1 MVRKNN
7 NYRNTKNIS
16 QNKQVDFH
24 KPSTNPKRDW
34 FVIGI
39 KNGMRSSVGGAIIN
53 DLIPNVAIF
62 HTIGME
68 RYDHPDFQL
77 VLNCDMGIAC
87 GILNTLGDCVQAG
100 RRFNNE
106 ECVSDIF
113 NCNVHLKTFKH
124 NGRNV
129 LRVIIPDGNNINPGE
144 EGCDP
149 KFCFQLL
156 PTEQLYLEYYQTGDE

>member
-1 MVRKNN
+1 MKEKNS
-7 NYRNTKNIS
+7 K
-16 QNKQVDFH
+16 KQIDFH
-24 KPSTNPKRDW
+24 MANTTLRRDW
-34 FVIGI
+34 FVVGI
-39 KNGMRSSVGGAIIN
+39 KNGMRCSKGGGIIN

-77 VLNCDMGIAC
+77 VLNCDMGTAC
-87 GILNTLGDCVQAG
+87 TILNTFGDYVRAG
-100 RRFNNE
+100 RRFNSE

-113 NCNVHLKTFKH
+113 NCDVHIKTFKH

-129 LRVIIPDGNNINPGE
+129 LRVIIPDGNFINPDE

-149 KFCFQLL
+149 GFCFQLL
-156 PTEQLYLEYYQTGDE
+156 PTEQLYLGYYQTGGGMSERDNQI

>member
-1 MVRKNN
+1 MKEKNS
-7 NYRNTKNIS
+7 K
-16 QNKQVDFH
+16 KQIDFH
-24 KPSTNPKRDW
+24 MANTTLRRDW
-34 FVIGI
+34 SVVGI
-39 KNGMRSSVGGAIIN
+39 KNGMRCSKGGEIIN

-77 VLNCDMGIAC
+77 VLNCDMGTAC
-87 GILNTLGDCVQAG
+87 TILNTFGDYVRAG
-100 RRFNNE
+100 RRFNSE

-113 NCNVHLKTFKH
+113 NCVVHIKTFKH

-129 LRVIIPDGNNINPGE
+129 LRVIIPDGNFINPDE

-149 KFCFQLL
+149 GFCFQLL
-156 PTEQLYLEYYQTGDE
+156 PTEQLYLGYYQTGGNE

>member
-1 MVRKNN
+1 MKEKNS
-7 NYRNTKNIS
+7 K
-16 QNKQVDFH
+16 KQIDFH
-24 KPSTNPKRDW
+24 MANTTLRRDW
-34 FVIGI
+34 FVVGI
-39 KNGMRSSVGGAIIN
+39 KNGMICSKGGGIIN

-77 VLNCDMGIAC
+77 VLNCDMGTAC
-87 GILNTLGDCVQAG
+87 TILNTLGDYVRAG
-100 RRFNNE
+100 RRFNSE

-113 NCNVHLKTFKH
+113 NCDVHIKTFKH

-129 LRVIIPDGNNINPGE
+129 LRVIIPDGNFINPDE

-149 KFCFQLL
+149 GFCFQLL
-156 PTEQLYLEYYQTGDE
+156 PTEQLYLGYYQTGGK